1 MLALRPTMSEA
12 SAGYSLTGGISDMRR
27 LLTLPHHPVAL
38 FASLCFLFA
47 LPCYLP

>member
-12 SAGYSLTGGISDMRR
+12 SPGYSLTGGISDMRR
-27 LLTLPHHPVAL
+27 LLTLSHPVAL
-38 FASLCFLFA
+38 FASFCFLFA